1 MVLACTLCNAQ
12 RIDTIKVAIL
22 CDTIQVMQ
30 ESEPSHSHLIAG
42 FEVRRYLLQSNKVA
56 IISDNFQTPQ
66 ESKVSHANYVLCYGI
81 RHWII
86 ESEIEA
92 MKWDKGYYTHLAYL
106 TKDKHELPLNW
117 KVVMSVKRK

>member
-1 MVLACTLCNAQ
+1 MVFAFTLCNAQ

-22 CDTIQVMQ
+22 CDMVMQ
-30 ESEPSHSHLIAG
+30 ESVSSPAHLIAG
-42 FEVRRYLLQSNKVA
+42 YEVRRWLLQSKHVA
-56 IISDNFQTPQ
+56 ILNDNFQTPQ
-66 ESKVSHANYVLCYGI
+66 ESKVSHANYILCAGI

-92 MKWDKGYYTHLAYL
+92 MKWDKGYYTHVTYL
-106 TKDKHELPLNW
+106 TKDKHELPSNW

>member
-1 MVLACTLCNAQ
+1 MVFAFTLCNAQ

-22 CDTIQVMQ
+22 CDTSQVMQ
-30 ESEPSHSHLIAG
+30 ESVPSQPHLIAG
-42 FEVRRYLLQSNKVA
+42 FEVRRWLLQSNKVA
-56 IISDNFQTPQ
+56 IPCDNFETPQ
-66 ESKVSHANYVLCYGI
+66 ESKSSHANYVLCSGI

-86 ESEIEA
+86 ESEIAA
-92 MKWDKGYYTHLAYL
+92 MKWDKGYYTHVTYL